1 MPLRSS
7 LARCYA
13 LRVAGPEL
21 SRLVLS
27 VVFSLLPRR
36 PPQGWIQPFV
46 RLIASWKGLRDGPFT
61 QIQSGKAP
69 VNEMQVAE
77 RGLAVAYT
85 LLRKKRPEIF
95 PDTCSATGKK
105 LDALM
110 ERLQAA
116 DVPDV
121 VRFLPVLGGQH
132 DDFRKLITA
141 SLKDLADVVRDQGEQ
156 VEMRLNAMD
165 GEMAHVWAKAEALGA
180 SKADQADVDT
190 LRAQMESINEKMQKE
205 LVAMSSSMNPQ
216 TRVRLQHM
224 GQRMTRDL
232 STVKTRLDAHEER
245 LVEIERG
252 LEANSCK
259 MGEINRRMSDDRRT
273 REAKEAKDEEHKKEA
288 ECKLQADFEQL
299 RRQVAA
305 QGDAACATAHDA
317 SRTAKAADS
326 KVDAACATVDDALR
340 TGKAAGSMA
349 EAACV
354 TADDA
359 LRTGKAAGSM
369 AEAASAKADTASRVG
384 VGAGLRASVA
394 QLSIDKQAGV
404 RAADAAAREQDKQAA
419 EQRSA
424 EQVTAQAALA
434 AQQQQL
440 AEQLTAQ
447 VALTAQ
453 RQKQTAAATQK
464 ARHRPAARRAP
475 RAPPRASQL
484 PRAAHPRRWSERS
497 PT

>member
-1 MPLRSS
+1 M
-7 LARCYA
+7 
-13 LRVAGPEL
+13 
-21 SRLVLS
+21 
-27 VVFSLLPRR
+27 
-36 PPQGWIQPFV
+36 
-46 RLIASWKGLRDGPFT
+46 RDGPFT

-165 GEMAHVWAKAEALGA
+165 GEMAHVCAKAEALGA

-349 EAACV
+349 EAACATAHDALRTGKAAGSMAEAACV

>member
-1 MPLRSS
+1 M
-7 LARCYA
+7 
-13 LRVAGPEL
+13 
-21 SRLVLS
+21 
-27 VVFSLLPRR
+27 
-36 PPQGWIQPFV
+36 
-46 RLIASWKGLRDGPFT
+46 RDGPFT

-349 EAACV
+349 EAA
-354 TADDA
+354 
-359 LRTGKAAGSM
+359 
-369 AEAASAKADTASRVG
+369 SAKADTASRVG

>member
-1 MPLRSS
+1 M
-7 LARCYA
+7 
-13 LRVAGPEL
+13 
-21 SRLVLS
+21 
-27 VVFSLLPRR
+27 
-36 PPQGWIQPFV
+36 
-46 RLIASWKGLRDGPFT
+46 RDGPFT

-69 VNEMQVAE
+69 ANEMQVAE

-165 GEMAHVWAKAEALGA
+165 GEMAHVCAKAEALGA

-349 EAACV
+349 EAA
-354 TADDA
+354 
-359 LRTGKAAGSM
+359 
-369 AEAASAKADTASRVG
+369 SAKADTASRVG

>member
-1 MPLRSS
+1 M
-7 LARCYA
+7 
-13 LRVAGPEL
+13 
-21 SRLVLS
+21 
-27 VVFSLLPRR
+27 
-36 PPQGWIQPFV
+36 
-46 RLIASWKGLRDGPFT
+46 RDGPFT

-349 EAACV
+349 EAACATAHDALRTGKAAGSMAEAACV

>member
-1 MPLRSS
+1 M
-7 LARCYA
+7 
-13 LRVAGPEL
+13 
-21 SRLVLS
+21 
-27 VVFSLLPRR
+27 
-36 PPQGWIQPFV
+36 
-46 RLIASWKGLRDGPFT
+46 RDGPFT

-165 GEMAHVWAKAEALGA
+165 GEMAHVSAKAEALGA

-349 EAACV
+349 EAA
-354 TADDA
+354 
-359 LRTGKAAGSM
+359 
-369 AEAASAKADTASRVG
+369 SAKADTASRVG

>member
-1 MPLRSS
+1 M
-7 LARCYA
+7 
-13 LRVAGPEL
+13 
-21 SRLVLS
+21 
-27 VVFSLLPRR
+27 
-36 PPQGWIQPFV
+36 
-46 RLIASWKGLRDGPFT
+46 RDGPFT

-165 GEMAHVWAKAEALGA
+165 GEMAHVCAKAEALGA

-326 KVDAACATVDDALR
+326 KVDAACAT
-340 TGKAAGSMA
+340 
-349 EAACV
+349 
-354 TADDA
+354 ADDA